1 MELSQLA
8 QKPQLVKLTINAEE
22 IVEKYGDELEFYMYD
37 RQPLDVFAK
46 LANFDQNDPGGII
59 QILKTVIL
67 NADGEQ
73 VMKDD
78 LQLPMDVVTEC
89 IKVAGDKL
97 GK

>member
-1 MELSQLA
+1 MELGQLA
-8 QKPQLVKLTINAEE
+8 QQPQLVKLTIDNKD

-46 LANFDQNDPGGII
+46 LANFDQNDPGSII
-59 QILKTVIL
+59 HILQTVIL
-67 NADGEQ
+67 NKEGEQ
-73 VMKDD
+73 VMKDG

-89 IKVAGDKL
+89 IKVAGDTL

>member
-1 MELSQLA
+1 MELGQLA
-8 QKPQLVKLTINAEE
+8 QKPQLVKLTINQKEL
-22 IVEKYGDELEFYMYD
+22 VEKYGDELEFYMYD

-67 NADGEQ
+67 NKEGEE
-73 VMKDD
+73 VMKDG

-89 IKVAGDKL
+89 IKVAGDTL

>member
-1 MELSQLA
+1 MELGQLA
-8 QKPQLVKLTINAEE
+8 QQPQLVKLTIDNKD

-67 NADGEQ
+67 NKEGEE
-73 VMKDD
+73 VMKDG

-89 IKVAGDKL
+89 IKVAGDTL

>member
-1 MELSQLA
+1 MELGQLA
-8 QKPQLVKLTINAEE
+8 QKPQLVKLTIDNKD

-46 LANFDQNDPGGII
+46 LANFDQNDPGSII
-59 QILKTVIL
+59 HILQTVIL
-67 NADGEQ
+67 NKEGEQ
-73 VMKDD
+73 VMKDG

-89 IKVAGDKL
+89 IKVAGDTL